1 MDSVA
6 QKASTAP
13 AAGAEPDPHAESVE
27 VWAFLCPNPSC
38 GTELIIFPE
47 QTGQWVACPSCGLQL
62 RAPEVLPGKAETLYP
77 QQRPAP
83 RPSAHLSPAEAAW
96 LAFQTGRKTGAA
108 AETPPAPADARVAL
122 AREVARAA
130 AHPTETE
137 PGEAATAEP
146 KAARPAAVGPGAAR
160 PAAAQAA
167 DALNSLARA
176 SHPGAATSA
185 DATGRPPEPQHPTE
199 LRFHDESD
207 PLPVGLPQAVA
218 HFIGILAPECRSIPQ
233 LRLAVVDPE
242 VGGSVCG
249 SRFHDESEPL
259 PESTLRDIAPGPL
272 DEPLAE
278 PAVRDRFVLDA
289 RPVAPPGRPRRAATT
304 LHPNAPRP
312 TGSAENS
319 RAASPW
325 RPAPAA
331 VSPRVRPA
339 RTFPSSLLLLWI
351 IAAVTAA
358 GVGLLAWAVALPD
371 LAAGS
376 ILAIGVAIL
385 WTFFGP
391 RPGGPLP
398 PDGPSW

>member
-1 MDSVA
+1 MDSAA
-6 QKASTAP
+6 QKTSTAP
-13 AAGAEPDPHAESVE
+13 AARTEPDPRAESVE

-62 RAPEVLPGKAETLYP
+62 RAPEVLPGKAEALYP

-83 RPSAHLSPAEAAW
+83 RPSARLSPAEAAW
-96 LAFQTGRKTGAA
+96 LAFQTGRKPGAA

-130 AHPTETE
+130 AHPTETG
-137 PGEAATAEP
+137 PGEAAAAEP

-160 PAAAQAA
+160 PAVAQAA
-167 DALNSLARA
+167 DALNSLAHA

-185 DATGRPPEPQHPTE
+185 DATGRPPAPQDPT
-199 LRFHDESD
+199 
-207 PLPVGLPQAVA
+207 GL
-218 HFIGILAPECRSIPQ
+218 
-233 LRLAVVDPE
+233 
-242 VGGSVCG
+242 
-249 SRFHDESEPL
+249 RFHDESEPL
-259 PESTLRDIAPGPL
+259 PESTLRDIAPRPL

-278 PAVRDRFVLDA
+278 PAVRNRPALDA
-289 RPVAPPGRPRRAATT
+289 RPVSPPGRPRRAAAT

-319 RAASPW
+319 RAASPG

-339 RTFPSSLLLLWI
+339 RTFSSSLLLVWI
-351 IAAVTAA
+351 VAAVTAA

-391 RPGGPLP
+391 RTDEPLP

>member
-1 MDSVA
+1 MDSAA
-6 QKASTAP
+6 QKTSTAP
-13 AAGAEPDPHAESVE
+13 AARTDPDPHAESVE

-38 GTELIIFPE
+38 DTELIIFPE

-83 RPSAHLSPAEAAW
+83 RPSARLSPAEAAW
-96 LAFQTGRKTGAA
+96 LAFQTGRKPGAA

-146 KAARPAAVGPGAAR
+146 KAARPAAAR
-160 PAAAQAA
+160 PAVAQAA
-167 DALNSLARA
+167 AALNSLAHA

-199 LRFHDESD
+199 L
-207 PLPVGLPQAVA
+207 
-218 HFIGILAPECRSIPQ
+218 
-233 LRLAVVDPE
+233 
-242 VGGSVCG
+242 
-249 SRFHDESEPL
+249 RFHDESEPL

-278 PAVRDRFVLDA
+278 PAVRNRAALDA
-289 RPVAPPGRPRRAATT
+289 RPVSTPGRPRRAATT
-304 LHPNAPRP
+304 LHPNAPWP

-319 RAASPW
+319 RAASPG

-339 RTFPSSLLLLWI
+339 RTFPSSLLLVWI

-391 RPGGPLP
+391 RTDEPLP
-398 PDGPSW
+398 PDGPSG